1 MKDLFIRDFG
11 ARRFMIGMVHT
22 PGLPGSPRYDRVG
35 GMRKV
40 IAQALADANALADAG
55 FDALLYCNE
64 ADMPYETQ
72 LRAETVSAM
81 TAVVMAV
88 QAQVKMPFGVNMLID
103 PAASI
108 AIAHATGGRF
118 VRAFLTGGYVGDFG
132 VYATEGAEIMRRRA
146 NISADNVR
154 VLANVTPGFSV
165 PSVDRPLIDVAKG
178 AVFIGLA
185 DAVVIGGSAA
195 GVEVDMRPLEAVAKA
210 VPDTPLVVGTGAAVE
225 NIGKL
230 MAVADG
236 FIVGS
241 SIKLDRKTLN
251 PIDPARARA
260 FMAEVKRH
268 L

>member
-1 MKDLFIRDFG
+1 MKDLFIQDFG
-11 ARRFMIGMVHT
+11 ARRLMIGMVHT
-22 PGLPGSPRYDRVG
+22 PGLPGSPRYDRDG

-40 IAQALADANALADAG
+40 IAQALDDANALADAG
-55 FDALLYCNE
+55 FHALLYCNE

-81 TAVVMAV
+81 TAVIMAV
-88 QAQVKMPFGVNMLID
+88 QSQVRMPFGVNMLID

-132 VYATEGAEIMRRRA
+132 VYATEGADIMRRRA
-146 NISADNVR
+146 NIGAGDVR
-154 VLANVTPGFSV
+154 VMANVTPGFSV
-165 PSVDRPLIDVAKG
+165 PSVDRPLTDVAKG

-185 DAVVIGGSAA
+185 DAVVVGGSAA
-195 GVEVDMRPLEAVAKA
+195 GVEVDLAPLQAVAA
-210 VPDTPLVVGTGAAVE
+210 ATPDTPLVVGTGAAVE
-225 NIGKL
+225 NVAKL
-230 MAVADG
+230 MTVADG

-241 SIKLDRKTLN
+241 SIKIDRKTLN

-260 FMAEVKRH
+260 FMEEVR
-268 L
+268 LNS